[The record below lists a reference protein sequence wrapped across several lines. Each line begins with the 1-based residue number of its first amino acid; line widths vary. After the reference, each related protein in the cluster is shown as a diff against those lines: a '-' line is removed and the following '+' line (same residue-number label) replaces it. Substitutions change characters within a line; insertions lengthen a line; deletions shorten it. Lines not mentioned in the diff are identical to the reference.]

1 MQIVKIQGGLG
12 NQMFQYAFGQSLSE
26 DVLYDLSWFEG
37 PLPSAKATSR
47 ALELEAFCCEL
58 KVASAAEVC
67 HAQGT
72 LIRRRSPL
80 PSCLRKIF
88 GGAKRDIYESFIRE
102 EQACVFQETF
112 LEKRPNAYYEGY
124 FNSER
129 YFLPIQDKIRK
140 DFQLRVPFVGANEQ
154 MFEQISSVNA
164 VSLHVRRGDYVNAS
178 KTYALCSLD
187 YYQAAV
193 EHILHN
199 VENPHFFIFS
209 DDLPWVL
216 ECLQLDCHFTLVDI
230 NDHKTG
236 FNDLMLMSHCQHHII
251 ANSTFSWW
259 AAWLNPSPSK
269 IVIAPKAW
277 FATEK
282 KSDQDLIPSS
292 WLRL

>member
-1 MQIVKIQGGLG
+1 MQVVKIQGGLG
-12 NQMFQYAFGQSLSE
+12 NQMFQYAFGQSLSG

-37 PLPSAKATSR
+37 DLASGKATSR

-58 KVASAAEVC
+58 KVASATEVS
-67 HAQGT
+67 HARGA
-72 LIRRRSPL
+72 LVHRKSRIFPW
-80 PSCLRKIF
+80 LRKVF
-88 GGAKRDIYESFIRE
+88 GGAKRDLYESVIFE
-102 EQACVFQETF
+102 DQACVFQAAF
-112 LEKRPNAYYEGY
+112 LEKRTNAYYEGY

-129 YFLPIQDKIRK
+129 YFLPIEDTIRA
-140 DFQLRVPFVGANEQ
+140 DFQLRVPLTGENKQ
-154 MFEQISSVNA
+154 MLEQISSTNA

-193 EHILHN
+193 EHILSN

-216 ECLQLDCHFTLVDI
+216 ECLKLDCNFTLVDI
-230 NDHKTG
+230 NDYKTG
-236 FNDLMLMSHCQHHII
+236 FNDLVLMRHCQHHII

-269 IVIAPKAW
+269 IVIAPKDW

-282 KSDQDLIPSS
+282 KSDQDLIPDS

>member
-1 MQIVKIQGGLG
+1 MQVVKIQGGLG
-12 NQMFQYAFGQSLSE
+12 NQMFQYAFGQSLSG

-37 PLPSAKATSR
+37 DLISGKETSR
-47 ALELEAFCCEL
+47 ALELEAFCCGL
-58 KVASAAEVC
+58 KVASAAEIRQ
-67 HAQGT
+67 AQGA
-72 LIRRRSPL
+72 LIHRKSFL

-88 GGAKRDIYESFIRE
+88 GGAKRDVYESVIFE
-102 EQACVFQETF
+102 DQACVFQSGF
-112 LEKRPNAYYEGY
+112 LEKRTNAYYEGY

-129 YFLPIQDKIRK
+129 YFLPIEDKIRA
-140 DFQLRVPFVGANEQ
+140 DFQLCVPFVGANQE
-154 MFEQISSVNA
+154 MLEQISSTNA

-193 EHILHN
+193 EHILSN

-209 DDLPWVL
+209 DDLPWVV
-216 ECLQLDCHFTLVDI
+216 ECLKLDCNFTLVDI
-230 NDHKTG
+230 NDYKTG
-236 FNDLMLMSHCQHHII
+236 FNDLVLMSHCQHHII

-269 IVIAPKAW
+269 IVIAPKVW
-277 FATEK
+277 FATGK
-282 KSDQDLIPSS
+282 KSDQDLIPDS